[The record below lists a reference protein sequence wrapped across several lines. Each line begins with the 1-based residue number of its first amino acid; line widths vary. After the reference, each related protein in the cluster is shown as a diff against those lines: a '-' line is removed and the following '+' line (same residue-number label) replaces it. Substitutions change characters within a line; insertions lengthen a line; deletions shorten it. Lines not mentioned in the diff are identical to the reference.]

1 MGTAQAR
8 ACAALSAAP
17 ALRNVG
23 ARNGCQCT
31 WAVSFCI
38 CKQLAQPHVP
48 PRPHTCPG
56 RPACMPAR
64 HTRSASSASGAG
76 HARPASAVRA
86 PASAPPAP
94 LDIAAQSHFVLVMS
108 RPPPCLHIVH
118 KYSA

>member
-1 MGTAQAR
+1 MAAGSCLRRTQRCTCPAQR
-8 ACAALSAAP
+8 RRSIRLP
-17 ALRNVG
+17 VHVG
-23 ARNGCQCT
+23 CKL
-31 WAVSFCI
+31 CI